1 MTAELKTQP
10 ELLAEWVRRVVT
22 YTEDVTY
29 FGASGI
35 GFAIGE
41 ATSGLAA
48 QNNALHRAL
57 LRRFTLLG
65 AQGED
70 LEAVTEEYGSRK
82 RKGGRARALL
92 VLRPHVATVIGIVA
106 GEIEVEAGTS
116 TNFEAGD
123 SLRIRSA
130 DGSTTEAATIDSVS
144 AGTGPNGGDVLDVGS
159 LVNTYDTTTDI
170 KVLLRQVIV
179 EGTSFASDSGATF
192 EALES
197 VVVGD
202 LNPVLD
208 GESTDLAL
216 NDKVWVEAVTKGAAG
231 NVPADT
237 IRAFTTPNA
246 KVKDVFNPE
255 RGFGGDETESDFE
268 VKRRTAHGSQIRA
281 QETAAFMEALALRGS
296 SRVLRLF
303 PAVSTQVSTI
313 GGIVLTRN
321 GGGLSSD
328 ERNALASFMSDRLR
342 SNLAVE
348 LTNVV
353 PTAVEIIADITLQ
366 PGPGTVAQRL
376 KRAWTA
382 AADRVAAFLDYRKWD
397 PEEASSVDNS
407 DLLALVSQA
416 PGIATLLTSS
426 FQPAAPVPVALQS
439 VPVFVRLVL
448 TDTVSTETFGADLT
462 PEF

>member
-1 MTAELKTQP
+1 MTADLKTQP
-10 ELLAEWVRRVVT
+10 ELFAEWTRRVVT
-22 YTEDVTY
+22 YSEEVTY

-35 GFAIGE
+35 GFALGE
-41 ATSGLAA
+41 ATAGLAA
-48 QNNALHRAL
+48 QNNSLHRAL

-70 LEAVTEEYGSRK
+70 LEAVTEEYGARK
-82 RKGGRARALL
+82 RKGNRSRALL
-92 VLRPHVATVIGIVA
+92 VLRPHVTTVLGIV
-106 GEIEVEAGTS
+106 GGDIEVLDS

-123 SLRIRSA
+123 SLRIRNA
-130 DGSTTEAATIDSVS
+130 DGTTTESATIASVS
-144 AGTGPNGGDVLDVGS
+144 VGTGPNGGDVLDVGS
-159 LVNTYDTTTDI
+159 LVNVYDTTTDI
-170 KVLLRQVIV
+170 KVLLRQVIT
-179 EGTSFASDSGATF
+179 EGTSFQSDSGAAF
-192 EALES
+192 EALED

-208 GESTDLAL
+208 GESSTLAL
-216 NDKVWVEAVTKGAAG
+216 NDKVWVEAVRKGKDG
-231 NVPADT
+231 DVPANT
-237 IRAFTTPNA
+237 IRSFTTPNP

-255 RGFGGDETESDFE
+255 RGFGGDDTETDFE

-281 QETAAFMEALALRGS
+281 QETAAFMEALASRGNS
-296 SRVLRLF
+296 KVLRLF
-303 PAVSTQVSTI
+303 AADSTQVSTI

-328 ERNALASFMSDRLR
+328 ERSALSDFMSDRLR

-353 PTAVEIIADITLQ
+353 PTAVEVVADITLQ
-366 PGPGTVAQRL
+366 PGTGTVAQRL

-382 AADRVAAFLDYRKWD
+382 AADRLAAFLDYRKWD
-397 PEEASSVDNS
+397 PEEEAEVDNS
-407 DLLALVSQA
+407 DLLALVSHA
-416 PGIATLLTSS
+416 PGVATLLTSS
-426 FQPAAPVPVALQS
+426 FQPSIPVPVALQS

-448 TDTVSTETFGADLT
+448 TDTVSNETFGADLT